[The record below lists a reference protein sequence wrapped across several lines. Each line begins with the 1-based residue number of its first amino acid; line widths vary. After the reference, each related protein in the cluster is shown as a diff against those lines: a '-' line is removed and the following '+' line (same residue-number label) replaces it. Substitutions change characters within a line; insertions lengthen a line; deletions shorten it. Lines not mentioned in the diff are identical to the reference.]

1 MGVISDLEALKV
13 AMATEKKGYKFY
25 KETADQIGYPEAQKM
40 FLSLA
45 QDEIQHLRWLE
56 AQEESLRKKGEWLAY
71 EPPPRKA
78 RAVEGLPIFSSE
90 EVKKKIGKYRSEL
103 SALKLG
109 LEMEESSRQ
118 LYLKAAA
125 ECLDEKGRAMFSH
138 LGAWEQEHWELLKR
152 EYDFLMGEYKRS
164 MGFEPF

>member
-1 MGVISDLEALKV
+1 MKSDLEALKV
-13 AMATEKKGYKFY
+13 AMATEKKGYDFY
-25 KETADQIGYPEAQKM
+25 KEIADQIEDPKAREM

-45 QDEIQHLRWLE
+45 QDEIQHLHWLE
-56 AQEESLRKKGEWLAY
+56 AQEESLLKKGKWLAY
-71 EPPPRKA
+71 EPPPQKA
-78 RAVEGLPIFSSE
+78 RVVEALPIFSSE
-90 EVKKKIGKYRSEL
+90 EVKERMGKYHSEL
-103 SALKLG
+103 SALKSG

-138 LGAWEQEHWELLKR
+138 LAAWEQEHWELLKR
-152 EYDFLMGEYKRS
+152 EYDFLMGEYKKS

>member
-1 MGVISDLEALKV
+1 MVKNDLEALKV

-25 KETADQIGYPEAQKM
+25 KNTANQIEDPEAQEM

-45 QDEIQHLRWLE
+45 QDEMQHLHWLE
-56 AQEESLRKKGEWLAY
+56 AQEESLLEKGEWLAY
-71 EPPPRKA
+71 ELLPQKA
-78 RAVEGLPIFSSE
+78 WAVEGLPIFSS
-90 EVKKKIGKYRSEL
+90 VKEKIGKYRSEL

-125 ECLDEKGRAMFSH
+125 ECLDEKGRASFSH
-138 LGAWEQEHWELLKR
+138 LAAWEGEHWELLKR
-152 EYDFLMGEYKRS
+152 EYDFLMGEYKKS

>member
-1 MGVISDLEALKV
+1 VKSDLEALKV
-13 AMATEKKGYKFY
+13 AMVTEKKGYDFY
-25 KETADQIGYPEAQKM
+25 KETADRVEPPEAQKM

-45 QDEIQHLRWLE
+45 QDEIQHLHWLE
-56 AQEESLRKKGEWLAY
+56 AQEESLLKKGEWLAY
-71 EPPPRKA
+71 EPPPQRA
-78 RAVEGLPIFSSE
+78 RAVEGLPIFSS
-90 EVKKKIGKYRSEL
+90 VNKKIGKYRSEL

-125 ECLDEKGRAMFSH
+125 ECLDEKGKAMFSH
-138 LGAWEQEHWELLKR
+138 LAVWEGEHWELLKR
-152 EYDFLMGEYKRS
+152 EYDFLMGEYKKS

>member
-1 MGVISDLEALKV
+1 MVKSDLEALKV

-25 KETADQIGYPEAQKM
+25 KERADQTGYPEAQKM

-45 QDEIQHLRWLE
+45 EDEIQHLHWLE
-56 AQEESLRKKGEWLAY
+56 AQEESLLEKGEWLAY
-71 EPPPRKA
+71 ELPPRKA
-78 RAVEGLPIFSSE
+78 RAVEGLPIFSSVQE
-90 EVKKKIGKYRSEL
+90 KMGKYRSEL
-103 SALKLG
+103 SGLKLG

-125 ECLDEKGRAMFSH
+125 ECLDEKGRAIFSH
-138 LGAWEQEHWELLKR
+138 LAAWEGEHWELLKR
-152 EYDFLMGEYKRS
+152 EYDFLMGEYKKS

>member
-1 MGVISDLEALKV
+1 MMKSDLEALKV
-13 AMATEKKGYKFY
+13 AMATEKKGYNFY
-25 KETADQIGYPEAQKM
+25 KEGADQIGLPEAREM

-45 QDEIQHLRWLE
+45 QDEIQHLHWLE
-56 AQEESLRKKGEWLAY
+56 AQEESLLKKGEWLTY
-71 EPPPRKA
+71 EPPPQKA
-78 RAVEGLPIFSSE
+78 RAVEGLPIFSS
-90 EVKKKIGKYRSEL
+90 VKEKIGKYRSEL

-138 LGAWEQEHWELLKR
+138 LAAWEGEHWELLKR
-152 EYDFLMGEYKRS
+152 EYDFLMGEYKKR

>member
-1 MGVISDLEALKV
+1 MVKSDLEALKV
-13 AMATEKKGYKFY
+13 AMATEKKGYNFY
-25 KETADQIGYPEAQKM
+25 KATANQIEPPEVQKM

-45 QDEIQHLRWLE
+45 EDEIQHLHWLE
-56 AQEESLRKKGEWLAY
+56 AQEESLLKKGEWLAY
-71 EPPPRKA
+71 EPPPQKA
-78 RAVEGLPIFSSE
+78 RAVEGLPIFSS
-90 EVKKKIGKYRSEL
+90 VKKKISKYRSEL

-125 ECLDEKGRAMFSH
+125 ECLDEKGKAIFSH
-138 LGAWEQEHWELLKR
+138 LAAWEGEHWELLKR
-152 EYDFLMGEYKRS
+152 EYAFLMGEYKKS

>member
-1 MGVISDLEALKV
+1 MEVKNDLEVLKV
-13 AMATEKKGYKFY
+13 AKATEKKGYNFY
-25 KETADQIGYPEAQKM
+25 KEIANQTGVPEAQEM

-45 QDEIQHLRWLE
+45 QDEIEHLHWLE
-56 AQEESLRKKGEWLAY
+56 AQEESLLKKGEWLAY

-78 RAVEGLPIFSSE
+78 RAVESLPIFSSE
-90 EVKKKIGKYRSEL
+90 EVKEEIGRYRSQL

-109 LEMEESSRQ
+109 LEMEEDSRQ

-125 ECLDEKGRAMFSH
+125 ECLDERGRAMFSH
-138 LGAWEQEHWELLKR
+138 LAAWEREHWELLKR
-152 EYDFLMGEYKRS
+152 EYDFLLGEYKKN

>member
-1 MGVISDLEALKV
+1 MVKSDLEVLKA
-13 AMATEKKGYKFY
+13 AMATEKKGYNFY
-25 KETADQIGYPEAQKM
+25 KETADRIGPPEAQKM

-45 QDEIQHLRWLE
+45 QDEIQHLHWLE
-56 AQEESLRKKGEWLAY
+56 AQEESLLKKGEWLAY
-71 EPPPRKA
+71 KPPPQKA
-78 RAVEGLPIFSSE
+78 RAVEGLPIFSLTE
-90 EVKKKIGKYRSEL
+90 EKIGNYRSEL

-125 ECLDEKGRAMFSH
+125 ECLDEKGKAMFSH
-138 LGAWEQEHWELLKR
+138 LAAWEGEHWELLKR
-152 EYDFLMGEYKRS
+152 EYDFLMGEYKKS

>member
-1 MGVISDLEALKV
+1 MVKSNLEVLKV
-13 AMATEKKGYKFY
+13 AIATEKKGYKFY
-25 KETADQIGYPEAQKM
+25 KQIAEQIEPPEAQKM

-45 QDEIQHLRWLE
+45 QDEIEHLHWLE
-56 AQEESLRKKGEWLAY
+56 AQEESLLKEGEWLAY
-71 EPPPRKA
+71 KPPPQKA

-90 EVKKKIGKYRSEL
+90 EVKREIGRYRSEL

-125 ECLDEKGRAMFSH
+125 ECLDERGRAMFSH
-138 LGAWEQEHWELLKR
+138 LAAWEGEHWELLKR
-152 EYDFLMGEYKRS
+152 EYDFLIEEYKKS

>member
-1 MGVISDLEALKV
+1 MAKSDLEALKV
-13 AMATEKKGYKFY
+13 AMATEKEGYEFY
-25 KETADQIGYPEAQKM
+25 EERAEQVELPEAQEM

-45 QDEIQHLRWLE
+45 QDEIQHLHWLE
-56 AQEESLRKKGEWLAY
+56 AQEESLLKKEEWLAY
-71 EPPPRKA
+71 EPPPQRA
-78 RAVEGLPIFSSE
+78 RAVEGLPIFSSD
-90 EVKKKIGKYRSEL
+90 EVKKRIGKYRSEL

-125 ECLDEKGRAMFSH
+125 ECLDEKGKAMFSH
-138 LGAWEQEHWELLKR
+138 LAAWEGEHWELLKR
-152 EYDFLMGEYKRS
+152 EYDFLREEYKKS